1 MSRLCV
7 QATWDDVP
15 HLSAE
20 TKKQLLDAIEPH
32 MRDARMKGVPAMGA
46 GVIYPVPESVVV
58 CDPFDLPDFW
68 PRAYGMDVGWNRT
81 AAVWGAWD
89 RHSDTVHIYA
99 EHYMGQAAPA
109 VHASAISARGSWIW
123 GAIDPA
129 SAGSSQ
135 KDGQSLRQEYVKLG
149 LNLMDADN
157 TVEAGIHAVY
167 QRMVSGRLKIFSSCR
182 NLISELRIYRR
193 NDDGKII
200 KENDHAMDALR
211 YLIMTGLKM
220 GKTAPYLDDEDATY
234 HTSTRNRSTGY

>member
-1 MSRLCV
+1 M
-7 QATWDDVP
+7 
-15 HLSAE
+15 
-20 TKKQLLDAIEPH
+20 LDAMQPH
-32 MRDARMKGVPAMGA
+32 MRDARSKGVPTMGA

-89 RHSDTVHIYA
+89 RHSDTVYA
-99 EHYMGQAAPA
+99 YSEHYMGQATPSA
-109 VHASAISARGSWIW
+109 HADAIKSRGQWIW
-123 GAIDPA
+123 GAADPA
-129 SAGSSQ
+129 SRGRAQ
-135 KDGQSLRQEYVKLG
+135 RDGENLFDEYRSLG
-149 LNLMDADN
+149 LNLITADN
-157 TVEAGIHAVY
+157 KVHGEEGGINAVY